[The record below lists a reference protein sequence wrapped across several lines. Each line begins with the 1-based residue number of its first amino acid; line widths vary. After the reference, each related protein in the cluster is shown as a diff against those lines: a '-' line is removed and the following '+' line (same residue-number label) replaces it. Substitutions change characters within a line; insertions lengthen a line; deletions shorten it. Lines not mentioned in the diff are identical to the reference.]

1 MRIRASF
8 GSGLAIRPGDP
19 PGTVWGV
26 GDRGPNL
33 KVSLAVERYGLDHLE
48 RFEGAAGAKVMPRLD
63 IGPSIAELRVHEDR
77 VELVRT
83 IRLRTSG
90 GVLLS
95 GLPNPSGDH
104 SECEP
109 ALALDGE
116 VLAPDPDGADTEG
129 IAARADGSFFI
140 GDEYGPSLLLV
151 GRDGQLISRWLP
163 GAGLPVLAGKRQLN
177 RGFEAIALS
186 ADEAWLYLAFQSP
199 LAHPDKEAHERA
211 RHVRVWQLDAGTGA
225 VAAQYLYPLD
235 PPKSFRRDRA
245 KGKFGRDDI
254 KVSEMLVAGDGSLLM
269 LERGSETTKIFR
281 TRLDPSLRTGEE
293 HLDVATRPTL
303 EETSGA
309 GGELPELAKELLFSS
324 DDHPKVAADLEG
336 MAILSP
342 TELLLVSD
350 NDFGVEGA
358 ETSFW
363 RVEFPEPLP
372 GHG

>member
-8 GSGLAIRPGDP
+8 GSGLAIRAGDP

-33 KVSLAVERYGLDHLE
+33 KVSLAVERYGLDHLQ

-63 IGPSIAELRVHEDR
+63 IGPSIAELQGARGPG
-77 VELVRT
+77 ELVRT
-83 IRLRTSG
+83 IRLRTSSG
-90 GVLLS
+90 APLS
-95 GLPNPSGDH
+95 GSPIPPATIPNASRPSG
-104 SECEP
+104 
-109 ALALDGE
+109 LDGE

-151 GRDGQLISRWLP
+151 GRDGRLISRWLP

-235 PPKSFRRDRA
+235 PPKSFLRDRA

-254 KVSEMLVAGDGSLLM
+254 KVSEMLVAGDGSLLV

-281 TRLDPSLRTGEE
+281 TRLDPGVCIGEE

-309 GGELPELAKELLFSS
+309 GRRASRTCQGAVVQHRRSS
-324 DDHPKVAADLEG
+324 RGRRGPRRHGDPVADRA
-336 MAILSP
+336 A
-342 TELLLVSD
+342 
-350 NDFGVEGA
+350 A
-358 ETSFW
+358 
-363 RVEFPEPLP
+363 RQRQ
-372 GHG
+372 